1 MGEHQG
7 GIKQK
12 PIPLSSVPG
21 AKRAKES
28 VTDGRYVCWPSPAF
42 CESLPMASV
51 HARGTSAKLLLA
63 KGKSAGTQ
71 ARSENAPSCC
81 DLGRSRG
88 EQVPWRGLRGSS
100 PPLTPTPAELG
111 PSHFQRAGILCEEG
125 DYGLSAAKA
134 VHSSLGPAD

>member
-7 GIKQK
+7 GIKEK

-21 AKRAKES
+21 AKRTKES
-28 VTDGRYVCWPSPAF
+28 VTDGRDVCWPSPAF

-51 HARGTSAKLLLA
+51 HARGTSDKLLLA

-71 ARSENAPSCC
+71 ARSENTPSCC

-88 EQVPWRGLRGSS
+88 EKSS
-100 PPLTPTPAELG
+100 VEEAERILPSSHTHTSRTGTFPLPE
-111 PSHFQRAGILCEEG
+111 ILCEEG